1 MVVVCGLQVSL
12 LDLALLEIAWL
23 KIAWLMIALL
33 EVALLEVATVPC
45 LRLIVVLQDAATWF
59 GGKV

>member
-1 MVVVCGLQVSL
+1 MVVVDGLEVSL
-12 LDLALLEIAWL
+12 LDLALL

-33 EVALLEVATVPC
+33 QVALLEVATVPC
-45 LRLIVVLQDAATWF
+45 LRLVVVLQVAATLF

>member
-1 MVVVCGLQVSL
+1 M
-12 LDLALLEIAWL
+12 LDLDLL
-23 KIAWLMIALL
+23 KIAWLMIALLQVALL

-45 LRLIVVLQDAATWF
+45 LRLVVVLQVAATLF